1 MNAMPELP
9 EVESVRRLMERVLGG
24 QRIVKAE
31 VPPDEIVL
39 SGFPA
44 DEVRKAVL
52 GRTVT
57 GVGRKGKFWWVELD
71 ERPWLFGHLGMSGW
85 IRELGGKET
94 RLKEHG
100 NAPLVDEEGK
110 PRFLKLLLEGEGGGR
125 IAFTDGRRLGRL
137 WLGDNPETDRRV
149 AQLGPDAFLELP
161 PIAEFARV
169 ILKRKA
175 PIKAVLL
182 DQAVYSGIGN
192 WIADEV
198 LYAARIAPARIAQSL
213 AGEEVEAL
221 HTAIR
226 QILRF
231 AVEVDADYERFPAD
245 WMFHVRWG
253 GGKGAQTIG
262 GRQIMRETVGGRTTA
277 WVPEVQK

>member
-1 MNAMPELP
+1 MPELP
-9 EVESVRRLMERVLGG
+9 EVESVRRLMERVLKGR
-24 QRIVKAE
+24 RIVAAE
-31 VPPDEIVL
+31 IPDDEIVL

-44 DEVRKAVL
+44 PEIRRAVV
-52 GRTVT
+52 GHAVT
-57 GVGRKGKFWWVELD
+57 GVGRKGKFWWIEFD
-71 ERPWLFGHLGMSGW
+71 ARPWLFGHLGMSGW

-100 NAPLVDEEGK
+100 NAPLLDEQGK
-110 PRFLKLLLEGEGGGR
+110 PRFLKLLLEVEGGGK

-137 WLGDNPETDRRV
+137 WLAEGPESDKRV
-149 AQLGPDAFLELP
+149 AQLGPDAFHDLP
-161 PIAEFARV
+161 RAADFARV
-169 ILKRKA
+169 IGKRKA

-182 DQAVYSGIGN
+182 DQSVYSGIGN

-213 AGEEVEAL
+213 QEREVHAL
-221 HTAIR
+221 HRAIR
-226 QILRF
+226 SVLEKS
-231 AVEVDADYERFPAD
+231 VEVDADYERFPED

-262 GRQIMRETVGGRTTA
+262 GRQIVRETVAGRTTA